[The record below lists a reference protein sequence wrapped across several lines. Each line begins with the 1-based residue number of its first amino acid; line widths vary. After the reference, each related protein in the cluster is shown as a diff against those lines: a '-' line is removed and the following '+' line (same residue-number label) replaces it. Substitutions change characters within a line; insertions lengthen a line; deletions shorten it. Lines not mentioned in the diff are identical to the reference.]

1 MSDSTIKGAIKLINP
16 IKVISDKFSVREFVV
31 TTPDAKYP
39 QDILFQT
46 INDKMAVLESL
57 GAGQQV
63 EVSYNVRGRE
73 FNGRYYN
80 TLDAWKI
87 EVTGSKPV
95 LRLCTSKMVKHSLT
109 QLEQSCLISY
119 QGDTR

>member
-1 MSDSTIKGAIKLINP
+1 MSESTIKGAIKLINP

-31 TTPDAKYP
+31 TTPDEKYP

-46 INDKMAVLESL
+46 VNDKMAVLESL
-57 GAGQQV
+57 GVGQQV

-87 EVTGSKPV
+87 EVTGSKP
-95 LRLCTSKMVKHSLT
+95 SQPST
-109 QLEQSCLISY
+109 QPIELDDDLPF
-119 QGDTR
+119 

>member
-1 MSDSTIKGAIKLINP
+1 MSESTIKGAIKLINP

-46 INDKMAVLESL
+46 VNDKMAVLESL
-57 GAGQQV
+57 GVGQQV

-80 TLDAWKI
+80 ALDAWKI
-87 EVTGSKPV
+87 EVTGSKP
-95 LRLCTSKMVKHSLT
+95 SQPST
-109 QLEQSCLISY
+109 QPIELDDDLPF
-119 QGDTR
+119 

>member
-46 INDKMAVLESL
+46 INDKMDVLESL
-57 GAGQQV
+57 GVGQQV

-87 EVTGSKPV
+87 EITGSKP
-95 LRLCTSKMVKHSLT
+95 SQAST
-109 QLEQSCLISY
+109 QPIELDDDLPF
-119 QGDTR
+119 

>member
-46 INDKMAVLESL
+46 VNDKMGVLESL
-57 GAGQQV
+57 GVGQQV

-73 FNGRYYN
+73 YAAPGKPVKYYN

-87 EVTGSKPV
+87 EVTGSKP
-95 LRLCTSKMVKHSLT
+95 SQPST
-109 QLEQSCLISY
+109 QPIELDDDLPF
-119 QGDTR
+119 

>member
-31 TTPDAKYP
+31 TTPDDKYP

-46 INDKMAVLESL
+46 VNDKMAVLESL
-57 GAGQQV
+57 GVGQQV

-87 EVTGSKPV
+87 EVTGSKP
-95 LRLCTSKMVKHSLT
+95 SQPST
-109 QLEQSCLISY
+109 QPIELDDDLPF
-119 QGDTR
+119 

>member
-1 MSDSTIKGAIKLINP
+1 MSESTIKGAIKLINP
-16 IKVISDKFSVREFVV
+16 IKVISDKFSVREFVI

-46 INDKMAVLESL
+46 INDKMDVLETL
-57 GAGQQV
+57 GVGQQV

-80 TLDAWKI
+80 TLDAWKVQVI
-87 EVTGSKPV
+87 GGQTVPTLSDE
-95 LRLCTSKMVKHSLT
+95 SLD
-109 QLEQSCLISY
+109 LPF
-119 QGDTR
+119 

>member
-1 MSDSTIKGAIKLINP
+1 MSESTIKGAIKLINP
-16 IKVISDKFSVREFVV
+16 VKVISDKFSVREFVV

-46 INDKMAVLESL
+46 INDKMAVLEL
-57 GAGQQV
+57 LDVGQQV

-87 EVTGSKPV
+87 EVTGSKP
-95 LRLCTSKMVKHSLT
+95 SQPST
-109 QLEQSCLISY
+109 QPIELDDDLPF
-119 QGDTR
+119 

>member
-16 IKVISDKFSVREFVV
+16 VKVISDKFSVREFVV

-46 INDKMAVLESL
+46 VNDKMDVLESL
-57 GAGQQV
+57 GVGQQV

-87 EVTGSKPV
+87 EVTGSKP
-95 LRLCTSKMVKHSLT
+95 SQPST
-109 QLEQSCLISY
+109 QPIELDDDLPF
-119 QGDTR
+119 

>member
-46 INDKMAVLESL
+46 VNDKMAVLESL
-57 GAGQQV
+57 GVGQQV

-80 TLDAWKI
+80 TLDAWKVQI
-87 EVTGSKPV
+87 IGQAAQTTNNNDDGFPF
-95 LRLCTSKMVKHSLT
+95 
-109 QLEQSCLISY
+109 
-119 QGDTR
+119 

>member
-1 MSDSTIKGAIKLINP
+1 MSESTIKGAIKLINP

-31 TTPDAKYP
+31 TTLDAKYP

-46 INDKMAVLESL
+46 INDKMYVLESL
-57 GAGQQV
+57 GVGQQV

-80 TLDAWKI
+80 TLDAWKVQVI
-87 EVTGSKPV
+87 GGQTVETLSDENLDLPF
-95 LRLCTSKMVKHSLT
+95 
-109 QLEQSCLISY
+109 
-119 QGDTR
+119 

>member
-1 MSDSTIKGAIKLINP
+1 MSESTIKGAIKLINP

-46 INDKMAVLESL
+46 INDKMDVLESL

-80 TLDAWKI
+80 TLDAWKVQVI
-87 EVTGSKPV
+87 GGQTVPTLSDE
-95 LRLCTSKMVKHSLT
+95 SLD
-109 QLEQSCLISY
+109 LPF
-119 QGDTR
+119 

>member
-1 MSDSTIKGAIKLINP
+1 MSESTIKGAIKLINP

-31 TTPDAKYP
+31 TTPDEKYP

-46 INDKMAVLESL
+46 VNDKMDVLESL
-57 GAGQQV
+57 GVGQQV

-87 EVTGSKPV
+87 EVTGSKP
-95 LRLCTSKMVKHSLT
+95 SQAST
-109 QLEQSCLISY
+109 QPIELDDDLPF
-119 QGDTR
+119 

>member
-1 MSDSTIKGAIKLINP
+1 MSESTIKGAIKLINP

-46 INDKMAVLESL
+46 INDKMDVLESL
-57 GAGQQV
+57 GVGQQV

-87 EVTGSKPV
+87 EVTGSKP
-95 LRLCTSKMVKHSLT
+95 SQAST
-109 QLEQSCLISY
+109 QPIEL
-119 QGDTR
+119 DDDVPF